1 MPLEVVKLLISLC
14 DECSSRRTFP
24 KPVVG
29 KPIVSI
35 GFMTRIQVDLID
47 MRSTE
52 FNDFKWI
59 FHAKDHFSEY
69 SWLYPM
75 ISKEATNVASILQS
89 IFYQFGPPKILQSDN
104 GREFVARVILD
115 LRKIWPGLVIINGRP
130 RHPQSQGL
138 VERGNSVV
146 QQMIGKWLNANNT
159 LDWPSSL
166 GPVMYAINTSIA
178 KSINK
183 TPFEIVF
190 GQHPRTEDD
199 AWKKIL
205 RHQQQSDPDAILLE
219 EDLPDDVIAVIE
231 NTVYV
236 DYESDVD
243 PAINNDIKTIDGD
256 NQVQL
261 NDDNQAQLNDNNQI
275 QMNDD
280 NLQNIIIDHE
290 ECIGEVPPKQDN
302 EMLSI
307 NLKCGDRH
315 QKLRQ
320 EAAESYLKNT
330 ESQLIKYAT
339 RSAKR
344 QRTYTVG
351 DIVGLKI
358 SQVDRT
364 NTSPTI
370 LPCKIIEKSFDNR
383 DILYTVTT
391 QNGVIKERFNSMTLL
406 DLTTA
411 NFAALRAVNT
421 GELPTIT
428 FIQAAQIYTH
438 FKSSETCKC
447 SGACN
452 TNRCCCKKN
461 NRKCCTKCHNNR
473 SSKCSNC

>member
-1 MPLEVVKLLISLC
+1 MQ
-14 DECSSRRTFP
+14 
-24 KPVVG
+24 
-29 KPIVSI
+29 
-35 GFMTRIQVDLID
+35 MDLID

-59 FHAKDHFSEY
+59 FHAKDHFSKY

-75 ISKEATNVASILQS
+75 MSKEATNVASILQS

-115 LRKIWPGLVIINGRP
+115 LQKNWPGLVIINGRP

-138 VERGNSVV
+138 VERSNSVV
-146 QQMIGKWLNANNT
+146 QPMIGKWLNANNT

-166 GPVMYAINTSIA
+166 GPVMFAINTSIA
-178 KSINK
+178 KIINK

-199 AWKKIL
+199 TWKKIHH
-205 RHQQQSDPDAILLE
+205 HQHQSDPDAVLLE
-219 EDLPDDVIAVIE
+219 EDLPDDVKAVIE
-231 NTVYV
+231 NTDYV
-236 DYESDVD
+236 DYGSDVD
-243 PAINNDIKTIDGD
+243 PAINNDKKISDDD
-256 NQVQL
+256 NQV
-261 NDDNQAQLNDNNQI
+261 

-280 NLQNIIIDHE
+280 NVQNLIIDHE
-290 ECIGEVPPKQDN
+290 ECIGEVPSKTDD
-302 EMLSI
+302 EMLSV
-307 NLKCGDRH
+307 NLNCGDRH

-320 EAAESYLKNT
+320 EATESYLKNA
-330 ESQLIKYAT
+330 ESQLIKYTT

-351 DIVGLKI
+351 DIIGSKI

-370 LPCKIIEKSFDNR
+370 LPCKIIEKSFDKG
-383 DILYTVTT
+383 DILYTVAT
-391 QNGVIKERFNSMTLL
+391 QNGVIKERFNSMMLL

-411 NFAALRAVNT
+411 NFAALRTVNT
-421 GELPTIT
+421 DQLPTIT
-428 FIQAAQIYTH
+428 FIQAAQIYTN

-447 SGACN
+447 SGDCN

-461 NRKCCTKCHNNR
+461 NRKCCTKCHSNR
-473 SSKCSNC
+473 SSKCNNC

>member
-1 MPLEVVKLLISLC
+1 M
-14 DECSSRRTFP
+14 
-24 KPVVG
+24 
-29 KPIVSI
+29 
-35 GFMTRIQVDLID
+35 
-47 MRSTE
+47 
-52 FNDFKWI
+52 
-59 FHAKDHFSEY
+59 
-69 SWLYPM
+69 
-75 ISKEATNVASILQS
+75 
-89 IFYQFGPPKILQSDN
+89 
-104 GREFVARVILD
+104 
-115 LRKIWPGLVIINGRP
+115 
-130 RHPQSQGL
+130 
-138 VERGNSVV
+138 
-146 QQMIGKWLNANNT
+146 

-166 GPVMYAINTSIA
+166 DPVMYAINTSIA

-205 RHQQQSDPDAILLE
+205 RHQQQSDPDAIFLE

-243 PAINNDIKTIDGD
+243 PAINNDIKTIDGGD

-320 EAAESYLKNT
+320 EAAESYLKNA

-391 QNGVIKERFNSMTLL
+391 QNGVVKERFNSMTLL